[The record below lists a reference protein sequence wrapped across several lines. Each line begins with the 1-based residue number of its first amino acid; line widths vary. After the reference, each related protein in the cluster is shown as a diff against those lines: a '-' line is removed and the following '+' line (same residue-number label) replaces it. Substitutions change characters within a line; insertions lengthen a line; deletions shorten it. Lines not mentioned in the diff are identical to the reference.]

1 MNIFL
6 IGIQGCG
13 KGTLVEG
20 LKKHFDFNLISVG
33 QLLREEVAT
42 GSELGKK
49 INDLIS
55 VGKLA
60 DLDVVMNTISKKLNN
75 LKKDMIIFDGFPRSI
90 EQAEEID
97 KILNVDLVF
106 HLVLSKEKA
115 IDRLLSRLTCNK
127 CGYITKK
134 QAVDSDNC
142 PHCGGKLLSR
152 TDDTIESIE
161 KRFKIYEKDTYPLL
175 ERYSGKVVDID
186 ANRSADEVLA
196 DAVRIIHDYN

>member
-20 LKKHFDFNLISVG
+20 LKKHFDFDLISVG

-75 LKKDMIIFDGFPRSI
+75 LKKDMTIFDGM
-90 EQAEEID
+90 EQEREMFQLRLAE
-97 KILNVDLVF
+97 L
-106 HLVLSKEKA
+106 
-115 IDRLLSRLTCNK
+115 
-127 CGYITKK
+127 KK
-134 QAVDSDNC
+134 YA
-142 PHCGGKLLSR
+142 R
-152 TDDTIESIE
+152 
-161 KRFKIYEKDTYPLL
+161 
-175 ERYSGKVVDID
+175 
-186 ANRSADEVLA
+186 AM
-196 DAVRIIHDYN
+196 

>member
-20 LKKHFDFNLISVG
+20 LKKHFNFDLISVG

-60 DLDVVMNTISKKLNN
+60 DLDIVMNTISKKLNN
-75 LKKDMIIFDGFPRSI
+75 LKKDMTIFDGFPRNLA
-90 EQAEEID
+90 QAEEID

-106 HLVLSKEKA
+106 HLVLTKDKA
-115 IDRLLSRLTCNK
+115 IDRLMNRLTCDK
-127 CGYITKK
+127 CGFITKK
-134 QAVDSDNC
+134 QEASSNTC

-161 KRFKIYEKDTYPLL
+161 KRFEIYEKETYPLL
-175 ERYSGKVVDID
+175 ERYSSKVVDID
-186 ANRSADEVLA
+186 AGKSADEVLEQA
-196 DAVRIIHDYN
+196 MRIIHDYN